1 MQHVFYKHTIQKAP
15 IYLQYIFDTC
25 NKTTLMI
32 CVNTRNI
39 NEITTIADRLLDECT
54 NIQQVIFDHSMDP
67 MHDRLLARKLNSWSA
82 KKSLRSF
89 LLTSEF
95 STRSHS
101 VLTEILYPVCL
112 FLFKNQQL
120 PKLTLS
126 DKSYLY
132 SCLNRKPSW
141 HRLLFYTLLK
151 KQDYI
156 KNMIYTF
163 YGKDPYNNNPPF
175 TDRNFLDYKQYQEE
189 AVANTQDFPIVWN
202 EQDTQGAND
211 HSISHDAYTMAECNL
226 VTESTVDVQFTSE
239 KLWKPIASGQCFH
252 VVGSPGTNAWLRSF
266 GFETFDKDYDTTTD
280 SVTRLELIV
289 NQLDTNS
296 MWSSENIDKIKHNY
310 HLFHSGHIE
319 QVIFDSINMVTWN

>member
-1 MQHVFYKHTIQKAP
+1 MKHLYYKDKLVRAP
-15 IYLQYIFDTC
+15 IYFDNIFAVC
-25 NKTTLMI
+25 NHPTLMI
-32 CVNTRNI
+32 CSNTKSLSQTTAI
-39 NEITTIADRLLDECT
+39 ANELLDEHI

-67 MHDRLLARKLNSWSA
+67 IHDRNLATEINTWA
-82 KKSLRSF
+82 KEKGIRSF

-101 VLTEILYPVCL
+101 VLTEILFPVCL

-120 PKLTLS
+120 TKLTLS
-126 DKSYLY
+126 DKSYIY

-151 KQDYI
+151 KQDYL

-175 TDRNFLDYKQYQEE
+175 TDRNFLDYKQYEEE
-189 AVANTQDFPIVWN
+189 AIANTKDFPIAWS
-202 EQDTQGAND
+202 EQDTQGVND
-211 HSISHDAYTMAECNL
+211 HGVSHDAYTMAECNL

-252 VVGSPGTNAWLRSF
+252 VIGSTGTNAWLRSF

-280 SVTRLELIV
+280 SITRLEQVV
-289 NQLDTNS
+289 NQLDTKS
-296 MWSSENIDKIKHNY
+296 MWTSENIDKIKHNY
-310 HLFHSGHIE
+310 HLFHSGKIE
-319 QVIFDSINMVTWN
+319 KTVLNSINTLAQ